1 MKRLLSITLI
11 FALLCV
17 LNIPVRAT
25 NTAFVTVVAS
35 TFEAKVNEE
44 ITFIVSIS
52 GCDAATAIMIIPT
65 YDTKAFEL
73 VSGQWLITSE
83 LLDFDINEGNGVIAF
98 SNATNINRDI
108 LTFTL
113 KAKKDI
119 SVSSVSCQIAIKN
132 TVFSDISSI
141 VTGTTVS
148 VSSIKTGDIDGDG
161 EITMLDSMILMRY
174 IAQWPGYENRIVFA
188 AADLDGDGISATMR
202 DSMILIRHIAEWP
215 GYETL
220 PKT

>member
-35 TFEAKVNEE
+35 TSEAKVNEE

-52 GCDAATAIMIIPT
+52 GCDAATDIMIIPT

-148 VSSIKTGDIDGDG
+148 ISSIKTGDIDGDG

-174 IAQWPGYENRIVFA
+174 IAQWPGYE
-188 AADLDGDGISATMR
+188 
-202 DSMILIRHIAEWP
+202 
-215 GYETL
+215 TL